1 MILFRK
7 YLTDQIF
14 SLYYL
19 FQNDVPLYVNIGNPD
34 ADFQLMGTLTPEERA
49 AQSMKRAEKN
59 GEVIDLCNL

>member
-1 MILFRK
+1 MRNLGLSKVTFYSK
-7 YLTDQIF
+7 FTLVD
-14 SLYYL
+14 
-19 FQNDVPLYVNIGNPD
+19 IGKPD